1 MRLVLAAVSDIY
13 RLGAA
18 LFDWRGNWRRVN
30 GKSQLDV
37 ACITNFETPYQ
48 KNFIGLGNK
57 EYADGLRYSING
69 TLGRYI
75 LINSDAQ
82 GMMRSQGRTVAKQQL
97 KDAIAYSSLKG
108 ARVILFAAATKRL
121 LSETELAHIQIEY
134 PQITF
139 TIGDNGTVLLLL
151 ADIKHTIERYK
162 VRKEEGVLLIGPNGF
177 LGSAVKNRLL
187 KEGYSNIY
195 TASYKDEKPFDEA
208 SNIRLIVA
216 CSHHN
221 KLRLK
226 QKLLARIA
234 SAKGVL
240 VVDVCKPDNLTDAE
254 YRKCIKSGQK
264 LIKIRSGMVFN
275 RGLKY
280 TFEIAARVVL
290 EQLSLRPRML
300 YACFGEATIL
310 AQEGNNF
317 HHSKFNFMDTN
328 ALAMDHISTGFQ
340 NAKYSLV
347 SRVHN
352 NQEKASIE
360 IRDLSGKINLRDGRK
375 VGSK

>member
-1 MRLVLAAVSDIY
+1 MRLVLAAMSDIY
-13 RLGAA
+13 RYGAA
-18 LFDWRGNWRRVN
+18 VVDWRGNWRRFN
-30 GKSQLDV
+30 GMSQVDV

-57 EYADGLRYSING
+57 DCADGLRYSING
-69 TLGRYI
+69 TLGRYV

-82 GMMRSQGRTVAKQQL
+82 GMMRSQGRLVAKQQL
-97 KDAIAYSSLKG
+97 KDAIEYSSLKG

-121 LSETELAHIQIEY
+121 LAEAELTEIQRQY

-162 VRKEEGVLLIGPNGF
+162 VKRDEKVLLIGPNGF
-177 LGSAVKNRLL
+177 LGSAVKSQLQ
-187 KEGYSNIY
+187 KDGYTNIHC
-195 TASYKDEKPFDEA
+195 ASYRDAKPFEGAED
-208 SNIRLIVA
+208 IRLVVA

-226 QKLLARIA
+226 QKLLERIT
-234 SAKGVL
+234 SDKGVV

-254 YRKCIKSGQK
+254 YHKCEKSG
-264 LIKIRSGMVFN
+264 LNIIKIRSGMVYN
-275 RGLKY
+275 QGLKY
-280 TFEIAARVVL
+280 TFELAARFVL

-310 AQEGNNF
+310 AQAGNNLE
-317 HHSKFNFMDTN
+317 HSKFNFMDTN
-328 ALAMDHISTGFQ
+328 ASAMEHVSKGFEK
-340 NAKYSLV
+340 AKYSLV
-347 SRVHN
+347 SRVLK
-352 NQEKASIE
+352 NQDKASIE
-360 IRDLSGKINLRDGRK
+360 IRDLSGKINLKHGYKADT
-375 VGSK
+375 